1 MILPV
6 VNRTNVAREADGN
19 MPTKSTPV
27 IQTEGINKFYQLGN
41 ERIPVLKNISF
52 RVEQG
57 DYISIMGHSGA
68 GKSTLLNILACL
80 DTPSS
85 GNYFFRGNNIAT
97 LSENRLAEI
106 RNRDIGFVFQNFNLL
121 PKLSV
126 YANVEL
132 PLIYNSTPRKE
143 RIRRV
148 RETLE
153 RFGLWERSH
162 HKPNEIS
169 GGQKQRV
176 AIARALVKH
185 PSVIFADE
193 PTGNLDSHTTAEIL
207 NVFDT
212 LSQEGNTI
220 IMITHEHDVA
230 QHAARSIQISDGKI
244 LS

>member
-1 MILPV
+1 MSSV
-6 VNRTNVAREADGN
+6 SKT
-19 MPTKSTPV
+19 V
-27 IQTEGINKFYQLGN
+27 IQTREINKYYLLGK
-41 ERIPVLKNISF
+41 EQIPVLKNITF
-52 RVEQG
+52 TIEQG
-57 DYISIMGHSGA
+57 EYVSIMGHSGA

-80 DTPSS
+80 DTPTS
-85 GNYFFRGNNIAT
+85 GAYFFCGSDIAT
-97 LSENRLAEI
+97 LSENRLADI

-143 RIRRV
+143 RLLRV
-148 RETLE
+148 REILE
-153 RFGLWERSH
+153 RFGLWERRR

-176 AIARALVKH
+176 AIARALVKK

-193 PTGNLDSHTTAEIL
+193 PTGNLDSHTTGEIL
-207 NVFDT
+207 SILDT
-212 LSQEGNTI
+212 VSREGNTI
-220 IMITHEHDVA
+220 IMITHEDDVA
-230 QHAARSIQISDGKI
+230 RHASRTLQLADGKL